1 MIQFGL
7 LAFVCFAAS
16 EAGNAGYG
24 YDQAYGYGDYNH
36 GVLHGDVLA
45 NGQNYEVNY
54 SGPKANPIVA
64 KYAPSSYGYVSEKA
78 HGYGDYSYGGIAHGD
93 ALANGQNYE
102 MNYSGPKANPIV
114 AKYSPSSYGYGSEKA
129 YGFGDYGYGGD
140 AHGDVL
146 ANGQNYEVNYS
157 GPKANP
163 IVAKY
168 APSTYGH
175 DIVYGGYGRYGH
187 GSVSNARHGYA
198 VPKYGYAD
206 NSYGYKGYGYSQQLP
221 TIGGSSYVEH
231 SKPTGF
237 LYKNARY
244 IGHGSPYVPY
254 TAGYKKTYKKISGY
268 SD

>member
-1 MIQFGL
+1 VKGSRTPQAL
-7 LAFVCFAAS
+7 
-16 EAGNAGYG
+16 EWKHKNYG
-24 YDQAYGYGDYNH
+24 SDQAYGYYNH
-36 GVLHGDVLA
+36 GVAYGDVLA

-64 KYAPSSYGYVSEKA
+64 KYAP
-78 HGYGDYSYGGIAHGD
+78 
-93 ALANGQNYE
+93 L
-102 MNYSGPKANPIV
+102 
-114 AKYSPSSYGYGSEKA
+114 SYGYGSEKA
-129 YGFGDYGYGGD
+129 YGYGDYSYGGAHGDVLANGHNYEVNYSGLKANPIVAKYAPSSYGYGPKKAYGYGDYGYGGD
-140 AHGDVL
+140 ARGDVL

-163 IVAKY
+163 IIAKY
-168 APSTYGH
+168 ASSTYGH
-175 DIVYGGYGRYGH
+175 NTVYGGYGH
-187 GSVSNARHGYA
+187 GFVSNARHGYA
-198 VPKYGYAD
+198 APKYGYAD

-254 TAGYKKTYKKISGY
+254 TAGYKKAYKKISGY